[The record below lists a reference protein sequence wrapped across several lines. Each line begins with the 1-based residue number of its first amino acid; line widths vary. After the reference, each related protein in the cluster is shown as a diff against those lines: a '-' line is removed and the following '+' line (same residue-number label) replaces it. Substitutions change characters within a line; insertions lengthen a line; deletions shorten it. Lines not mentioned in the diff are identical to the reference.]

1 MTLCLWISGKEIVWY
16 FYVYFF
22 CVCWS
27 EMLCA
32 HVYVPPIRADTRYK
46 CMNPDV
52 EFTVSKIVFYEILI
66 MLRIKLKKKELFTRL
81 WY

>member
-1 MTLCLWISGKEIVWY
+1 
-16 FYVYFF
+16 
-22 CVCWS
+22 
-27 EMLCA
+27 MLCA

-66 MLRIKLKKKELFTRL
+66 MLRIKLKKKKNCLQGSDTNLEFNT
-81 WY
+81 